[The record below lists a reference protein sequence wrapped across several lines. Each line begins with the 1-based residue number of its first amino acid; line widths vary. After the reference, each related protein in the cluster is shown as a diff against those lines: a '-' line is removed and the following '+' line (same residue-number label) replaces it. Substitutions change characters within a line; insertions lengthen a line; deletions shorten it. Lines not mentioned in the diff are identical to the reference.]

1 MSSKP
6 SLCSKTI
13 LRRLLAR
20 AGATRSGFAAAGDID
35 PAAAAQYDAWLA
47 DGCHAGMDWLARH
60 RPLRLH
66 PAHVLPGVHTVIMA
80 AFPYTADAG
89 HPLVADYAL
98 GADYHRVLRGRLE
111 PVADYLRRDCGALAR
126 ICIDSAP
133 LPERYWAV
141 RAGLGFTGL
150 NGQLYIPGRGAAF
163 HLAAILTTLALP
175 PDTPLAGGC
184 TACGACL
191 RACPAGALRGDGTL
205 DARRC
210 LSYLTI
216 EHRGE
221 LPAAASL
228 HGRVYGCD
236 ACRRACPLTRDAQP
250 PAPLPE
256 LAPRPDVCALTRD
269 DYATLTASR
278 WRRILAPTPLG
289 HTTPSRLR
297 RNARHP

>member
-98 GADYHRVLRGRLE
+98 GADYHRALRGRLE

-221 LPAAASL
+221 LPAEESL

>member
-98 GADYHRVLRGRLE
+98 GADYHRALRGRLE

-221 LPAAASL
+221 FPEGTCL
-228 HGRVYGCD
+228 HGRIYGCD

>member
-80 AFPYTADAG
+80 AFPYTADAA

-98 GADYHRVLRGRLE
+98 GADYHRALRGRLE

-221 LPAAASL
+221 LPAEESL

>member
-20 AGATRSGFAAAGDID
+20 AGVTRSGFAAAGDID

-98 GADYHRVLRGRLE
+98 GADYHRALRGRLE

-141 RAGLGFTGL
+141 RAGVGFTGL

-278 WRRILAPTPLG
+278 WRRILGDTPLA

-297 RNARHP
+297 RNALHP